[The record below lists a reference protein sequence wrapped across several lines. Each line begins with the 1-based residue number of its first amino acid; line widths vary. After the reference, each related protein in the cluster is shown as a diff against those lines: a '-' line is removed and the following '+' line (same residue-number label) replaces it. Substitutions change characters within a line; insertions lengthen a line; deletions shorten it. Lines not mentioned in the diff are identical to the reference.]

1 VRAAITSAIVIVAL
15 ASSSPSAHRLDE
27 YLQAARVNLARN
39 AVELEIDLTPGASVA
54 EAVIALVD
62 ADGDNAI
69 TPVEAE
75 SYGSS
80 VLNDILVELDGSRV
94 ALTLA
99 RVEVPSLDAMRHGMG
114 TIQLRATAVVDG
126 GIAGR
131 AQLHF
136 RNDHQPRSSVYL
148 VNALMPSEDGVSV
161 VAQTRDADQRDVRI
175 EYAVRTQW
183 PKFLYWPI
191 FGLVVGGWWLVK
203 SHANSPITANH

>member
-1 VRAAITSAIVIVAL
+1 MRAAITSAIVIVAL
-15 ASSSPSAHRLDE
+15 ASASPSAHRLDE

-75 SYGSS
+75 SYGRS

-126 GIAGR
+126 GIA
-131 AQLHF
+131 
-136 RNDHQPRSSVYL
+136 
-148 VNALMPSEDGVSV
+148 
-161 VAQTRDADQRDVRI
+161 
-175 EYAVRTQW
+175 
-183 PKFLYWPI
+183 
-191 FGLVVGGWWLVK
+191 
-203 SHANSPITANH
+203 